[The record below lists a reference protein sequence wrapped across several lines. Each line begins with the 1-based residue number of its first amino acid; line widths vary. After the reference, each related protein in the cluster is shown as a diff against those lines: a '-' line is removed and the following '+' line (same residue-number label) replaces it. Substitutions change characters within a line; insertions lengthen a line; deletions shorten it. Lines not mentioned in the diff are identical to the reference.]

1 MRLRTLPLSLAGSLL
16 GVLLALADY
25 QISGPVIFFILL
37 TTICLQILSNLSN
50 ELGDFLKGTDTQE
63 RLGPQY
69 ELAQGNLTVQEMK
82 RMIRI
87 FVLLSAVSGLAM
99 IYSSFG
105 TFFSLD
111 SFLLMLLGASAIAS
125 GMKYTLGKNPYGYMG
140 LGDLFVFIYFGIVSV
155 LGSYFVAA
163 HTLPNVWLTLPA
175 ISIGLFS
182 IAVLNINNIRDMKT
196 DIKNRKTVAIMLG
209 ATKAKIYETL
219 LIVFGWIAMIAY
231 CLVRISDPWHYLF
244 VLTLP
249 LYILALKWIWTRE
262 DKALD
267 PVLPLLVISTFLLS
281 LLTGLGFTM
290 YLFFL

>member
-1 MRLRTLPLSLAGSLL
+1 MPLSLAGSML

-25 QISGPVIFFILL
+25 QISGLVIFFILL
-37 TTICLQILSNLSN
+37 TTVCLQILSNLSN
-50 ELGDFLKGTDTQE
+50 ELGDYLKGTDTPDRQ
-63 RLGPQY
+63 GPQY
-69 ELAQGNLTVQEMK
+69 ELSQGNLTVKEMK

-87 FVLLSAVSGLAM
+87 FVILSAVSGMAM

-105 TFFSLD
+105 TFFSLE
-111 SFLLMLLGASAIAS
+111 SLLLMLLGASAIAS

-163 HTLPNVWLTLPA
+163 HTIPNAWLILPA
-175 ISIGLFS
+175 VSIGLFS

-196 DIKNRKTVAIMLG
+196 DKKNRVTVAILLG
-209 ATKAKIYETL
+209 TRKAKIYETV
-219 LIVFGWIAMIAY
+219 LIVLGWVSMVAY
-231 CLVRISDPWHYLF
+231 CLVRIFDPWHYLF

-249 LYILALKWIWTRE
+249 LYILALRWIWTRE

-267 PVLPLLVISTFLLS
+267 PVLPLLVISTFVLA

-290 YLFFL
+290 YLFFI